1 MAKLRHDPFS
11 DLPISVSSDSEDE
24 KPNPAPPAKKRVTGK
39 GAAVATSSSG
49 KTAQSSGETPRDA
62 AAREKAAAQWMKKWE
77 RAGYPKALLRQV
89 SQFREG
95 PTPNAGGAIAGL
107 EKIPI
112 PNAVHKAMSLA
123 TGTKAKPSPPAVYL
137 ITYIHHGKYVGF
149 EHEVLGI
156 YSNLAAAND
165 YVLGVIPSH
174 PTMCITLGM
183 EEWQRG
189 TKADYGVTAWDVD
202 RDGCLSIG
210 LQEEDE
216 KRVSCTRQ
224 EVRDKPPTTHESQGE
239 ERGAIHDDWVSEF

>member
-1 MAKLRHDPFS
+1 
-11 DLPISVSSDSEDE
+11 
-24 KPNPAPPAKKRVTGK
+24 
-39 GAAVATSSSG
+39 
-49 KTAQSSGETPRDA
+49 
-62 AAREKAAAQWMKKWE
+62 MKKWE

-95 PTPNAGGAIAGL
+95 PTPNTGGAIAGL

-137 ITYIHHGKYVGF
+137 VTYIHHGKYVGF